1 MSNSRPRWFF
11 PHAQRYL
18 IAGVVALLPLWITWV
33 VFNFLLTQ
41 LSYLGR
47 PWVLALAPVLERVWP
62 GAYEV
67 LLYPWFEWVLAIVI
81 MVLALYALGWATT
94 RVLGRKLLA
103 WLERVL
109 DRIPLVKAIYGA
121 TKKLVG
127 AFQAKPEGAQRVVLI
142 GFPCREML
150 AVALVMRTVVDRA
163 TGQELAVVYVPTS
176 PNPTSGYT
184 EIVPVADLVATDW
197 TLEEAMRFVVSG
209 GSTAPEHIPFLHAR
223 RRGVDRESAG

>member
-1 MSNSRPRWFF
+1 MTRDKERWLF
-11 PHAQRYL
+11 PHAQRNL

-33 VFNFLLTQ
+33 VFDFLLTQ

-47 PWVLALAPVLERVWP
+47 PWVFALAPVLDRVWP

-67 LLYPWFEWVLAIVI
+67 LLDPWFEWVLAIVI
-81 MVLALYALGWATT
+81 MVLALYVLGWATT
-94 RVLGRKLLA
+94 KVLGRKLLG
-103 WLERVL
+103 WLERML

-127 AFQAKPEGAQRVVLI
+127 AFHVKPEGAQRVVLI
-142 GFPCREML
+142 GFPCKEML
-150 AVALVMRTVVDRA
+150 AVALVMRTVVDRT
-163 TGQELAVVYVPTS
+163 TGKELAVVYVPTS

-184 EIVPVADLVATDW
+184 EVVPVDDLVATDW

-209 GSTAPEHIPFLHAR
+209 GSTAPEHIPFR
-223 RRGVDRESAG
+223 RASAGAAE